1 MKVKALI
8 DFKYFNN
15 SGHFEVKKNDVVEI
29 ESELAK
35 DFIRHG
41 FMEEVKFIVEIKTVE
56 EIKPLIEVKEVKEV
70 KADKDLPLVKIKKH
84 KEGELSG

>member
-41 FMEEVKFIVEIKTVE
+41 FMEEVKFIVEIK
-56 EIKPLIEVKEVKEV
+56 PLIEVKEVKEV